1 MRRQCSAPTERL
13 TTVGRALD
21 QAAGLLL
28 AFPPAWPRTS
38 VDSRLQLFCLL
49 HSLGS
54 MTILIPGGFLMQRI
68 ELPFPG
74 QLRLSPDIKDVR
86 QHDLRWVGTWGLA
99 VTKQEMRRY
108 RSWDIGA
115 LAAHAYPEAT
125 GHDLELGANTLG
137 WFTLFDD
144 QFDGPLGARPGEV
157 SHICHQMLCAIDRRR
172 QSNLDDPLRSLA
184 DALRDLWERST
195 DGMPSG
201 WRTRFRN
208 SWEMSFAGFV
218 QEAEDR
224 VSDAVTTPGSYF
236 RKRVRSLGTYVWC
249 DLAERLERCLV
260 PEQAWDLPA
269 LGELRRLHGEICVM
283 VNDAFSFERE
293 AELGDVTGNLISLT
307 RRNRDIT
314 LAEATAELIRL
325 AEQTLQEITRRQAQ
339 LPTIGDQLL
348 LSPEERARLT
358 HYGDCLASMSRGNYD
373 WSRKTLRYTATDAF
387 GTT

>member
-1 MRRQCSAPTERL
+1 
-13 TTVGRALD
+13 
-21 QAAGLLL
+21 
-28 AFPPAWPRTS
+28 
-38 VDSRLQLFCLL
+38 
-49 HSLGS
+49 
-54 MTILIPGGFLMQRI
+54 MQRI

-74 QLRLSPDIKDVR
+74 QLRLSPDIKEVR

-144 QFDGPLGARPGEV
+144 Q
-157 SHICHQMLCAIDRRR
+157 
-172 QSNLDDPLRSLA
+172 
-184 DALRDLWERST
+184 RST